1 MKIAAVVVTFN
12 RKKLLKENIECL
24 LNQTVKSVLDII
36 IIDNHST
43 DGTKDE
49 IKTYILKNEVIYQ
62 DTGSNLGGAG
72 GFQFGIKYAVEHGYD
87 YIWVMDDD
95 CMPMKNTL
103 EEFLSMDKKLNGKY
117 GFLSSQVLWRDQSI
131 CVMNKQRKN
140 MAQNV
145 SDFNS
150 EIVSVVM
157 ASFVS
162 LFIRTS
168 VVYELG
174 FPIKEFFI
182 WTDDWEYTRRI
193 SLKYPCY
200 LCNKSVV
207 IHKSKSNI
215 GANIAND
222 SVDRL
227 DRYRYLYRN
236 DVYLYR
242 REGLYGFV
250 YEFLRLNFHMLRV
263 LFEAKDNKFK
273 RLLFM
278 LKGTINGLTFN
289 PQIEFPSRSKKR

>member
-1 MKIAAVVVTFN
+1 
-12 RKKLLKENIECL
+12 
-24 LNQTVKSVLDII
+24 
-36 IIDNHST
+36 
-43 DGTKDE
+43 
-49 IKTYILKNEVIYQ
+49 
-62 DTGSNLGGAG
+62 
-72 GFQFGIKYAVEHGYD
+72 
-87 YIWVMDDD
+87 
-95 CMPMKNTL
+95 
-103 EEFLSMDKKLNGKY
+103 
-117 GFLSSQVLWRDQSI
+117 
-131 CVMNKQRKN
+131 